1 MKLLKPIGKLICFSL
16 TMLLISLL
24 PANALGP
31 TIPQNGIFESISS
44 HQVITA
50 KIDGNIQQV
59 CLPKF
64 EFVDEI
70 DDRELKKK
78 IKASLSSQEAVF
90 NLYHD
95 GLGRPKKQGGMM
107 FASDVYLKDIKMTY
121 TTFLRKMGLNFK
133 VSKTPPHEDT
143 SHLRA
148 VAYNRYIVTEQAAAK
163 EKKDPPT
170 AEPAA
175 KNLSTMR
182 ITTIWDVLPKG
193 VIPPSIRR
201 QQKEIEKRIKTM
213 KNRPYRAEVIKMDP
227 VRWASG
233 KMGTLASDGTISE
246 SYLEGQN
253 PLLKITPA
261 KESDWLSQTMIDEL
275 KGQTCEFIFQLNRS
289 GHEVKE
295 SGKYFL
301 RDIYFKNLKLSW
313 EEWLKKHG
321 RTPVD
326 LSDRS
331 DFANNTIDLQVKMV
345 SGKFTGMRAAVIVG
359 ADFEN
364 KNDLVNQTEL
374 IRVFAPKPMP
384 GKFVAFAKKFNQLF
398 NNQPAEFSILM
409 CPDGKPYTE
418 LGQKRAQ
425 RIYFPKSKDT
435 MQNLQRKLIN
445 GQIK

>member
-1 MKLLKPIGKLICFSL
+1 MRLLKPMGNIFFLL
-16 TMLLISLL
+16 LVMLLVNLL
-24 PANALGP
+24 PAGALGP
-31 TIPQNGIFESISS
+31 TIPQKGIFESISS
-44 HQVITA
+44 HQVIMA

-64 EFVDEI
+64 EFEDEI
-70 DDRELKKK
+70 DDRELKSK
-78 IKASLSSQEAVF
+78 IKNSLTSQEAVF

-121 TTFLRKMGLNFK
+121 TAFLRKMGLKFN

-163 EKKDPPT
+163 DKKD
-170 AEPAA
+170 APAA
-175 KNLSTMR
+175 QTAAKDISTMR

-213 KNRPYRAEVIKMDP
+213 KNRPYRAEIIKMDP

-233 KMGTLASDGTISE
+233 KMGTLAADGTISE

-253 PLLKITPA
+253 PLLQITPA
-261 KESDWLSQTMIDEL
+261 KEPDWLTPAMINEL
-275 KGQTCEFIFQLNRS
+275 KGQPCEFIFQLNRS
-289 GHEVKE
+289 GHEIKD

-301 RDIYFKNLKLSW
+301 RDIYFKNLKLTW
-313 EEWLKKHG
+313 EEWLNKHG
-321 RTPVD
+321 RTFVD
-326 LSDRS
+326 PSDRN

-359 ADFEN
+359 AGFE
-364 KNDLVNQTEL
+364 KENDLVNKTEL

-398 NNQPAEFSILM
+398 SNKPAEFSILL

-418 LGQKRAQ
+418 LGQKRAK
-425 RIYFPKSKDT
+425 RVYFPESNDT
-435 MQNLQRKLIN
+435 MQSLQRKLLN